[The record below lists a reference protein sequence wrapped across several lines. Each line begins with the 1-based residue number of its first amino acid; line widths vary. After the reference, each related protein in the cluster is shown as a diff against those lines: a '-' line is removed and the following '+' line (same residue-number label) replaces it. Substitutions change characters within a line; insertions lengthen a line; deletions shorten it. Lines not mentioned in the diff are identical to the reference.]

1 MYQWHYEHIIIMY
14 NYYYRLMIFALSSLK
29 QENFIVDIKS
39 KLREKEVPHDLA
51 EAEDMLKKHMDLK
64 DEIAANRER

>member
-1 MYQWHYEHIIIMY
+1 MLYCLM
-14 NYYYRLMIFALSSLK
+14 RLNIHWIGMFYG
-29 QENFIVDIKS
+29 QENFILDIKT

-64 DEIAANRER
+64 EEIAANRERWLCIIV